1 MQVPDCLFKGK
12 SKKSK
17 KRLIICPACAII
29 VWKKACLI
37 PYMIT
42 AFVYNNMI
50 TEVAALDALKIT
62 AGVLLLIACIL
73 LIILFLM
80 QTSKQSGLSPLTG
93 SSDSYFS
100 KNKSKTLDAKI
111 VNLTRIFVIVFFV
124 LTVALNIF
132 VAHLK

>member
-1 MQVPDCLFKGK
+1 
-12 SKKSK
+12 
-17 KRLIICPACAII
+17 
-29 VWKKACLI
+29 
-37 PYMIT
+37 MIT

-62 AGVLLLIACIL
+62 AGILLLVACIL

-80 QTSKQSGLSPLTG
+80 QTSKQSGLSLLTG

>member
-1 MQVPDCLFKGK
+1 
-12 SKKSK
+12 
-17 KRLIICPACAII
+17 
-29 VWKKACLI
+29 
-37 PYMIT
+37 MIT

-62 AGVLLLIACIL
+62 AGILLLVACIL
-73 LIILFLM
+73 LIILFLI
-80 QTSKQSGLSPLTG
+80 QTSKQSGLSSLTG

-100 KNKSKTLDAKI
+100 KNKSKTLGAKI

>member
-1 MQVPDCLFKGK
+1 
-12 SKKSK
+12 
-17 KRLIICPACAII
+17 
-29 VWKKACLI
+29 
-37 PYMIT
+37 MIT

-62 AGVLLLIACIL
+62 AGILLLVACIL

-80 QTSKQSGLSPLTG
+80 QTSKQSGLSSLTG

-124 LTVALNIF
+124 LTVALNIC

>member
-1 MQVPDCLFKGK
+1 
-12 SKKSK
+12 
-17 KRLIICPACAII
+17 
-29 VWKKACLI
+29 
-37 PYMIT
+37 MIT

-62 AGVLLLIACIL
+62 AGILLLVACIL

-80 QTSKQSGLSPLTG
+80 QTSKQSGLSSLTG
-93 SSDSYFS
+93 SSDPYFS

>member
-1 MQVPDCLFKGK
+1 M
-12 SKKSK
+12 
-17 KRLIICPACAII
+17 
-29 VWKKACLI
+29 
-37 PYMIT
+37 
-42 AFVYNNMI
+42 
-50 TEVAALDALKIT
+50 DALKIT
-62 AGVLLLIACIL
+62 AGILLLVACIL

-80 QTSKQSGLSPLTG
+80 QTSKQSGLSLLTG

>member
-1 MQVPDCLFKGK
+1 M
-12 SKKSK
+12 
-17 KRLIICPACAII
+17 
-29 VWKKACLI
+29 
-37 PYMIT
+37 
-42 AFVYNNMI
+42 
-50 TEVAALDALKIT
+50 DALKIT
-62 AGVLLLIACIL
+62 AGILLLVACIL

-80 QTSKQSGLSPLTG
+80 QTSKQSGLSSLNG